1 VSLTEGRTRFS
12 QYRPDPP
19 LHILQPIGG
28 EWAAWC
34 TGARADKA
42 NTMRRRRCRACTA
55 LLREGVAEE
64 MYDQADLDSW
74 LGSTQ

>member
-1 VSLTEGRTRFS
+1 
-12 QYRPDPP
+12 
-19 LHILQPIGG
+19 
-28 EWAAWC
+28 
-34 TGARADKA
+34 
-42 NTMRRRRCRACTA
+42 MRRRRCRACTA